1 MSMKPRTWVEI
12 SRASLQANLAALQSQ
27 LGPETTFAAC
37 VKSNAYGHDISL
49 VTKALLEMSVTHFTV
64 DSIDEA
70 LAVRRLSADAVVF
83 IVGMV
88 PAERFAEAIAAQFVI
103 DIYDEDALTAVIAEA
118 VTLQKIA
125 LVNIEVE
132 SGLYRLGAMPRVM
145 LDLTRLMKNNA
156 RSVRLVGL
164 STHFATAEDPTA
176 QHVVDTQVATLTRA
190 RDDFAAYDITAPYV
204 HAANSAAT
212 IFRPTSHCTMVRAG
226 VALYGMWPSQ
236 EMRIAVQR
244 GKAFE
249 LRPIMTWK
257 CLIAQVKDVPSGG
270 AVGYGRT
277 YITNRPTRIAI
288 LPVGYWDGYDRHL
301 SSKGKVLIRGR
312 VCPVVGRV
320 SMNMIMVDVSA
331 VAQVKAGDTAVLI
344 GREGMSTMTA
354 EELADAVGTIHYEIV
369 TRINPTIPR
378 LMV

>member
-1 MSMKPRTWVEI
+1 MKPRAWVEI
-12 SRASLQANLAALQSQ
+12 SRSALEANVASLQGQLA
-27 LGPETTFAAC
+27 PETTFTAC
-37 VKSNAYGHDISL
+37 VKGNAYGHDISL
-49 VTKALLEMSVTHFTV
+49 VTKALLEMGVTHFTV

-70 LAVRRLSADAVVF
+70 FVVRRLSADAVVF

-88 PAERFAEAIAAQFVI
+88 PAERFREAIAAQFVI

-132 SGLYRLGAMPRVM
+132 SGLYRLGAMPRAM
-145 LDLTRLMKNNA
+145 LDLTRLIKNNA
-156 RSVRLVGL
+156 RSVKLVGL
-164 STHFATAEDPTA
+164 STHLATAEDPTTQHIVDA
-176 QHVVDTQVATLTRA
+176 QIATLTRV
-190 RDDFAAYDITAPYV
+190 RDDFAAYDIAAPYI

-226 VALYGMWPSQ
+226 VALYGLWPGQ
-236 EMRIAVQR
+236 ELRIAVQR

-249 LRPIMTWK
+249 LRPVMTWK
-257 CLIAQVKDVPSGG
+257 CMVAQVKDVPVGG
-270 AVGYGRT
+270 AVGYDRT
-277 YITNRPTRIAI
+277 YITNRPMRIAI

-320 SMNMIMVDVSA
+320 CMNMIMVDVSA

-354 EELADAVGTIHYEIV
+354 EELADAVGTINYEIV

-378 LMV
+378 TMV